1 MKRNLKFQRLYIQD
15 FNSLYGSKFQIDL
28 SKEIRAEMQDTR
40 QQMKRLT
47 ESNRALWGVV
57 NGMKRHLSDIYWF
70 E

>member
-47 ESNRALWGVV
+47 ESNRDLWGVV